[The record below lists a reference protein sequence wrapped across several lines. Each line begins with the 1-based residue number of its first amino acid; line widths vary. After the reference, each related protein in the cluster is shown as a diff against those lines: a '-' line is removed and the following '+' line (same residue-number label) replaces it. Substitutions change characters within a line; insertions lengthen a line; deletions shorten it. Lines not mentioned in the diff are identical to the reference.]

1 MSEENKRDEQF
12 IYNSS
17 MENQIEEEGL
27 EFARYFKR
35 YLQFEIG
42 SVVFLRSDSKRKCPM
57 TVSAIC
63 TTNADADYVCSYTT
77 SQRDVKRAFFKNRE
91 LTE

>member
-12 IYNSS
+12 NYNSS
-17 MENQIEEEGL
+17 LDNQIEEEGL
-27 EFARYFKR
+27 EFARYFKK
-35 YLQFEIG
+35 YLRFEIG
-42 SVVFLRSDSKRKCPM
+42 TVVFLKSDTKKKCPM

-63 TTNADADYVCSYTT
+63 TTNTDADYVCSYAT
-77 SQRDVKRAFFKNRE
+77 SQRDIKRAFFRDKE